1 MKRIIRIR
9 CDERESLY
17 YGVVH
22 SIIRSSFALQQTL
35 AKRERGRMYH
45 ILVVLSWRDITSSD
59 TSPSSLISYASMS
72 MPCIRFQTTKRHLRD
87 HMRCKEKSMMTIIV
101 VGLLFAQTGPA
112 GFILSTG
119 KALLAAI
126 RMILCHMSCI
136 KGCLTWDQ
144 STSWHE
150 DRGIYVVYSFVQ

>member
-45 ILVVLSWRDITSSD
+45 ILVLSWRDITSSD

-87 HMRCKEKSMMTIIV
+87 HMRCKEKSVVDHDSYPPSLSFMIVIICTCLFFSIV
-101 VGLLFAQTGPA
+101 VGSTRALLLAQTGP

-119 KALLAAI
+119 
-126 RMILCHMSCI
+126 S
-136 KGCLTWDQ
+136 G
-144 STSWHE
+144 
-150 DRGIYVVYSFVQ
+150 